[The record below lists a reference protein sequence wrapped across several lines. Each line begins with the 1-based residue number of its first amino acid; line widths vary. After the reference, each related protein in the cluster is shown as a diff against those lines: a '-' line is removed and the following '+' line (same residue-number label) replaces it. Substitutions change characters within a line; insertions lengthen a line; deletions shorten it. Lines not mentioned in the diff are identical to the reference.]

1 MLVPCPRAVALHPQ
15 LRYLQSTGKETIE
28 PDLPLGIKLSVSEDK
43 KTFTLVDT
51 GIGMTEAELVE
62 NLGTI
67 AHSGSGKFL
76 ANLAQSGGTSLVVV
90 S

>member
-1 MLVPCPRAVALHPQ
+1 MQ
-15 LRYLQSTGKETIE
+15 TTGKEIIE
-28 PDLPLGIKLSVSEDK
+28 PDLPLEIKLSVSEDK
-43 KTFTLVDT
+43 KTFTIVDT

-76 ANLAQSGGTSLVVV
+76 ANLAESGGMRKFLFVSLITRPV
-90 S
+90 

>member
-1 MLVPCPRAVALHPQ
+1 MQ
-15 LRYLQSTGKETIE
+15 LRYLQATGKEIIE
-28 PDLPLGIKLSVSEDK
+28 PDLALEIKLSVSEDK
-43 KTFTLVDT
+43 QTFTLVDT

-76 ANLAQSGGTSLVVV
+76 ANLAQSGGVCSVV
-90 S
+90 